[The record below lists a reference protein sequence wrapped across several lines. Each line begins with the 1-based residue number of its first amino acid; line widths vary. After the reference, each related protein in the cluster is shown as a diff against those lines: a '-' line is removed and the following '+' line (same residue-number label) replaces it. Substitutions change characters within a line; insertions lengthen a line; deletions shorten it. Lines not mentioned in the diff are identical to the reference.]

1 MKSFLVMLSLIIVL
15 GVSLSSTVY
24 GKVLWMDTFDDG
36 KIDSNYLFQNHPG
49 KWVEKDG
56 VVSQNNPTP
65 GDHCYLVYQGG
76 FAEPHAVIVK
86 IRIDDW
92 VDHDLSR
99 AGLGVRLDPNDGA
112 GYAFLIHNTLSNMEF
127 LNDHLAWADNDTP
140 PPFGKVEIGKWY
152 WMKCEISDA
161 GLKGKIWPDGENE
174 PADWLLKRALNFGAV
189 RAVSGNVGLNGGSN
203 TGGGVTIVS
212 FDNWAICDKTD
223 EATPKVFVLP
233 VESLGKLSSTW
244 GSIKLGY

>member
-1 MKSFLVMLSLIIVL
+1 MKSFFMLSLIIVL

-127 LNDHLAWADNDTP
+127 LNDHLDWAANDTP
-140 PPFGKVEIGKWY
+140 PPFGKVEIGKW
-152 WMKCEISDA
+152 
-161 GLKGKIWPDGENE
+161 
-174 PADWLLKRALNFGAV
+174 FG
-189 RAVSGNVGLNGGSN
+189 
-203 TGGGVTIVS
+203 
-212 FDNWAICDKTD
+212 
-223 EATPKVFVLP
+223 
-233 VESLGKLSSTW
+233 
-244 GSIKLGY
+244 